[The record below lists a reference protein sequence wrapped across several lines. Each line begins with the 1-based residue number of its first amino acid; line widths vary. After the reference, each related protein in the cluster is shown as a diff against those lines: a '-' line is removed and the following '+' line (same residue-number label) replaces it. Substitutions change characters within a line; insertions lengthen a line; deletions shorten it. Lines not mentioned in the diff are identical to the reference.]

1 MSGYTSTRF
10 LQLSN
15 ENRLRR
21 AMLLSRNGT
30 KVNEFLLPSGT
41 AAGKRAANSSASR
54 LYRP

>member
-10 LQLSN
+10 FQLSN

-30 KVNEFLLPSGT
+30 KVNEFLLRSGT